1 MLVTDANP
9 PAVEPFFPAGACDHP
24 AGPLAASAARAM
36 AGAGGSSFEARDSR
50 QLGAVTKEDAN
61 GGKRKREE
69 NVGKKPKVS
78 KEEAAA
84 LARREAA
91 RARVQARSMKG
102 FGLQ

>member
-1 MLVTDANP
+1 MTNMFNLGYGTN
-9 PAVEPFFPAGACDHP
+9 HP
-24 AGPLAASAARAM
+24 KFEAAKARTQSSAARAM

-91 RARVQARSMKG
+91 RARVQARSMKS

>member
-1 MLVTDANP
+1 M
-9 PAVEPFFPAGACDHP
+9 
-24 AGPLAASAARAM
+24 
-36 AGAGGSSFEARDSR
+36 
-50 QLGAVTKEDAN
+50 TKEDAN